1 MKVHFLLFLNL
12 LILSIFF
19 SCSHEKKTDVKAKS
33 TKIIQSKDAILIDCN
48 YTFKESIDGS
58 NAPEIVINQLQLIN
72 VHYYSIDGK
81 IHAGQVL
88 TNKKIVKDI
97 LHLFDYMFQV
107 RFPIAKVIPIVK
119 YKWNDIISM
128 HANNSYSFCYRN
140 TSYSKHACGMAID
153 INPYFNPVRWKIGY
167 EHRLNKPFGAVYNPK
182 ILGTFYPSHPVVL
195 EFKKCG
201 FRWGHSFTRNFDDHH
216 FEK

>member
-1 MKVHFLLFLNL
+1 MKRFFFLFLNL
-12 LILSIFF
+12 LIFFSFF
-19 SCSHEKKTDVKAKS
+19 SCSPKKKDNNIVKPTKS
-33 TKIIQSKDAILIDCN
+33 IQPNDTVIIDCN
-48 YTFKESIDGS
+48 YTFQESVAGS
-58 NAPEIVINQLQLIN
+58 NAPQAVINQLQLIN
-72 VHYYSIDGK
+72 VHYYSTDGK

-88 TNKKIVKDI
+88 TNEKIVNDI
-97 LHLFDYMFQV
+97 LHLFDYMLKV

-140 TSYSKHACGMAID
+140 ASYSKHAYGMAID

-167 EHRLNKPFGAVYNPK
+167 QHRLNKPFGAVYNLKKP
-182 ILGTFYPSHPVVL
+182 GTFYPSHPVVL
-195 EFKKCG
+195 EFKKYG